1 MPQTFNI
8 SPLGLE
14 HLDQLLA
21 IEQEAIAS
29 LERPDLLRRNTP
41 SMWRQCLLPP
51 HLCLGAW
58 DDKELAGFAVLY
70 RSAPDDGES
79 LAPLLSSIDA
89 SPYCSANFKICIVR
103 PQWRGRGLQVL
114 LGKHLGREARARGID
129 LLCATASPYNKPSVH
144 SLLALGYQADH
155 ILTKYGYERMLFYCV
170 NFDIR
175 I

>member
-1 MPQTFNI
+1 MPQKFNI

-103 PQWRGRGLQVL
+103 PQWRGQHLQVL
-114 LGKHLGREARARGID
+114 LGQHIIQESRKLGIS
-129 LLCATASPYNKPSVH
+129 LLCATASPHNHASVKN
-144 SLLALGYQADH
+144 LLHLGFQPDH
-155 ILTKYGYERMLFYCV
+155 TLTKYGAERLLFYLF
-170 NFDIR
+170 N
-175 I
+175 